1 MAPPVIYL
9 FTGRWRACCC
19 LLSQKPRNGFF
30 GVSSA
35 KNTQGGTEQD
45 IQTKIE
51 VRIGEY
57 VDFDFTAGRSH
68 MHLHIQVSCTGTQ
81 THCNCRSNRSDV
93 VKRTADAACIRSWR
107 WGPECACVCVCC
119 WLQIESNWAQM
130 GVRSCLQYTGGVLR
144 DREAWGSYRNN
155 GSLRTREAMYSSS
168 ACACIFACFP
178 RGGLVHVTH
187 TALPIDESIGMP
199 PVSLKPWTALRDW
212 RLKQGWEGTNKGR
225 LLNCSPSSQ
234 QIWVVPHLSCASNRQ

>member
-1 MAPPVIYL
+1 M
-9 FTGRWRACCC
+9 
-19 LLSQKPRNGFF
+19 
-30 GVSSA
+30 
-35 KNTQGGTEQD
+35 EQD

-81 THCNCRSNRSDV
+81 THCNCLSNRSDV

-130 GVRSCLQYTGGVLR
+130 GVRSCLQYTGG
-144 DREAWGSYRNN
+144 GSYVTEKHEVAIETM
-155 GSLRTREAMYSSS
+155 GVWGPEKQ
-168 ACACIFACFP
+168 CIP
-178 RGGLVHVTH
+178 
-187 TALPIDESIGMP
+187 
-199 PVSLKPWTALRDW
+199 
-212 RLKQGWEGTNKGR
+212 
-225 LLNCSPSSQ
+225 
-234 QIWVVPHLSCASNRQ
+234 VVPVRVFLHVSRGEGSYTSHTLLCQLMNLLECLQWAWNPEQLYETGVWNRDERGPTKADY